1 VSVLEGAGFCAD
13 DAERYAVPTV
23 NAALALYQRGLRC
36 LADATEL
43 LQEPTVQPP
52 SMLAAAVQAQIGQA
66 TALLAAAGAA
76 AVIAAQSIPLRV
88 VGGS

>member
-1 VSVLEGAGFCAD
+1 MSVLEGAGFCAD

-36 LADATEL
+36 LADATAL
-43 LQEPTVQPP
+43 LEEPAGVEPAR
-52 SMLAAAVQAQIGQA
+52 LATAVQMQIGQA

-76 AVIAAQSIPLRV
+76 AVIAAHSYPLRV
-88 VGGS
+88 VGG